1 MVSTGFVGLVAALA
15 VLVAGC
21 GDDGPVNNGIAIAT
35 NVGTPDSPRTIE
47 IAMVDIAFQPTA
59 VTVQAGETV
68 RFVFTN
74 DGAVEHEA
82 TFGDETE
89 QEAHAAEMREA
100 EGMDMGGM
108 DTDGMDMHGTN
119 DPGDD
124 GHGDEVAPLVLEPG
138 ASEDVIMTFDDPDVS
153 STIIGCHVPGH
164 WEAGMRVDVTVATA

>member
-1 MVSTGFVGLVAALA
+1 MVSTGFIGLVAALA

-21 GDDGPVNNGIAIAT
+21 GDDGPVSNGIAIAT
-35 NVGTPDSPRTIE
+35 NEGTPDSPRTIE

-74 DGAVEHEA
+74 DGTLEHEA

-89 QEAHAAEMREA
+89 QEEHAAEMREA
-100 EGMDMGGM
+100 EGMDM
-108 DTDGMDMHGTN
+108 DGMDMHGTN
-119 DPGDD
+119 EPGDD
-124 GHGDEVAPLVLEPG
+124 GHGDEVSPLVLEPG
-138 ASEDVIMTFDDPDVS
+138 ASGDVIMTFDDPDVP

-164 WEAGMRVDVTVATA
+164 WEAGMRVDVTIATA